1 MISAAMDT
9 PADKTPWRNG
19 FWFIEKWPSHIFIIE
34 GSKLERKKWIALD
47 YPDLGGEKCRELQF
61 GDFGAT
67 RKELAE
73 EGAKYNL
80 EICWLGTYA
89 FKGVVN
95 EDGTEMKVWNDIT
108 NSIDV
113 FKWLTPEEVEELK
126 QGRDDFDAPR

>member
-1 MISAAMDT
+1 MYKKSVRKLGELYQISI
-9 PADKTPWRNG
+9 R
-19 FWFIEKWPSHIFIIE
+19 
-34 GSKLERKKWIALD
+34 
-47 YPDLGGEKCRELQF
+47 CLQSMMM
-61 GDFGAT
+61 
-67 RKELAE
+67 LC
-73 EGAKYNL
+73 
-80 EICWLGTYA
+80 EICVLTGGDKISLTTKGFVLCDNWTYA